1 MSSPFSLQF
10 WWQTAVRP
18 HPWSWLGEGMGTVA
32 PVDQLWGGESQS
44 ACSVLTTEPWSR
56 VWQRGHLWMLPKVQ
70 S

>member
-56 VWQRGHLWMLPKVQ
+56 V
-70 S
+70 